1 LPSTRAKSSSLEP
14 ESVIV
19 SGEQNDSGAP
29 APRNGATS
37 QRRVRAVSRVLD
49 PITLRFVDP
58 TAEDAYQHE
67 AAVAVRRE
75 SSFGSLAAAGIWL
88 IAGTLIL
95 FTGALDPAVST
106 PVVALMVVANL
117 IAGLLA
123 RRTASLDRLHL
134 IGGSLNIASGIAVIA
149 LVAQGRG
156 DLFERYATPALMLQ
170 LIFAFVVVRRFIAT
184 IAVIAI
190 EVGLLAAVAVQRG
203 EPQTYIL
210 DLFIVTSAAV
220 VGVGVTRLLE
230 NAARTEWYQRRLIAA
245 QAAEIEQEKA
255 KSDRV
260 LRNVLPEPIADRL
273 REQEGTIA
281 DGVDDAT
288 VLFADLVGFTPLS
301 EGLAPDEVVRALD
314 GLFARFDDLTEDLGL
329 EKIKTIGDAYMAAGG
344 AVAALPDHAARVV
357 RLGLA
362 MLDATAAHAADC
374 GLPLRLRVGAHS
386 GALVAGVIGRRRL
399 AWDLW
404 GDTVNTA
411 SRMESHGVADAIQIS
426 RATLD
431 RLGPD
436 RAGFAIEPRGTIEVK
451 GKGPLEVY
459 LVRAAR

>member
-1 LPSTRAKSSSLEP
+1 M
-14 ESVIV
+14 
-19 SGEQNDSGAP
+19 
-29 APRNGATS
+29 
-37 QRRVRAVSRVLD
+37 SRVLD
-49 PITLRFVDP
+49 PVTLRFVEP
-58 TAEDAYQHE
+58 SAEHAYQHE
-67 AAVAVRRE
+67 AAVAVRTE

-88 IAGTLIL
+88 IAGTLIPL
-95 FTGALDPAVST
+95 TGVLDPAVST

-117 IAGLLA
+117 AAGLLA
-123 RRTASLDRLHL
+123 RRAASLDRLHVL
-134 IGGSLNIASGIAVIA
+134 GGSLNVASGVAVIA
-149 LVAQGRG
+149 LVAEGRG

-184 IAVIAI
+184 IVVIAI

-203 EPQTYIL
+203 EPQSYIL

-220 VGVGVTRLLE
+220 VGVGVTWLLE
-230 NAARTEWYQRRLIAA
+230 TAARTEWYQRRLIAA
-245 QAAEIEQEKA
+245 QSAEIEREKA

-273 REQEGTIA
+273 REREGTIA

-314 GLFARFDDLTEDLGL
+314 GLFARFDDLTEGLGV

-344 AVAALPDHAARVV
+344 AVAPLPDHAARVV

-362 MLDATAAHAADC
+362 MLGATADHAKDG
-374 GLPLRLRVGAHS
+374 GLPLHLRVGAHS
-386 GALVAGVIGRRRL
+386 GPLVAGVIGRRRL

-411 SRMESHGVADAIQIS
+411 SRMESHGVADAVQIS

-436 RAGFAIEPRGTIEVK
+436 LAGFAIEPRGTIEVK
-451 GKGPLEVY
+451 GKGPLEVF
-459 LVRAAR
+459 LVRAAGKPAAAPARRPGADSPTITT

>member
-1 LPSTRAKSSSLEP
+1 
-14 ESVIV
+14 
-19 SGEQNDSGAP
+19 
-29 APRNGATS
+29 
-37 QRRVRAVSRVLD
+37 VSRVLD
-49 PITLRFVDP
+49 PVTLRFVDRSV
-58 TAEDAYQHE
+58 EHAYQHE
-67 AAVAVRRE
+67 AAAAVRRE

-88 IAGTLIL
+88 IAGTLIPL
-95 FTGALDPAVST
+95 TGALDPAVST
-106 PVVALMVVANL
+106 PVVGIMVVANVA
-117 IAGLLA
+117 AGLLA
-123 RRTASLDRLHL
+123 RRTASLDQLHL
-134 IGGSLNIASGIAVIA
+134 IGGSLNVASGIAVIA

-156 DLFERYATPALMLQ
+156 DLFERYATSALMLQ
-170 LIFAFVVVRRFIAT
+170 MIFAFIVVRRFIAT
-184 IAVIAI
+184 ILVIAI
-190 EVGLLAAVAVQRG
+190 EVGLLAAVALQRA

-230 NAARTEWYQRRLIAA
+230 TAARTEWYQRRLIAA
-245 QAAEIEQEKA
+245 QAAEIEREKA

-301 EGLAPDEVVRALD
+301 EGLAPDEVVHALD
-314 GLFARFDDLTEDLGL
+314 GLFARFDDLTEGLGL

-344 AVAALPDHAARVV
+344 AVAPLPDHAERVV
-357 RLGLA
+357 RLGLT
-362 MLDATAAHAADC
+362 MLDATAAHAADS

-386 GALVAGVIGRRRL
+386 GPLVAGVIGRRRL

-436 RAGFAIEPRGTIEVK
+436 AAGFAIEPRGTIEVK
-451 GKGPLEVY
+451 GKGPLEVF
-459 LVRAAR
+459 LVRVAGKPAAARGDSRPTGVSDS